1 MNDFAFLPLQPLIIA
16 ELGTGHGGDIGKAKE
31 LVQAALEAGA
41 DCIKFQ
47 LVYADEILH
56 PNTGIVPLPGGNIRL
71 YDRFKQLEV
80 PLSFYEELKGYIED
94 KGKLFLCTPFGLRSA
109 RELASL
115 NIGLMKIASPELNH
129 IPLLETVASLKLPTI
144 LSSGVSLLADI
155 ELALSY
161 FSEQVPICLLH
172 CVTAYPAPEADYNV
186 RLLENLRRIFGIPLG
201 VSDHSMDP
209 VLVPSLATLFGASVI
224 EKHFCISRTDPGLDD
239 PIALPPEDFARMV
252 HSVREVQKRIHD
264 RLIDWMG
271 TPLINAL
278 QYQSIAM
285 FLESPEY
292 LEAQQDILREYKTAF
307 GAERI
312 DAILGDGIKR
322 LAPSE
327 KANYDRTNRSIHA
340 VRTIPAGTVIG
351 EADVAILRTEK
362 VLRPGLHPRW
372 LSHVIGRTARTDI
385 PAGEGIRFDD
395 L

>member
-1 MNDFAFLPLQPLIIA
+1 MNDFAFLPSQPLVIA
-16 ELGTGHGGDIGKAKE
+16 ELGTGHGGSLTKAKE

-56 PNTGIVPLPGGNIRL
+56 PNTGFVPLPGGNIRL
-71 YDRFKQLEV
+71 YDRFKELEV
-80 PLSFYEELKGYIED
+80 PLFFYAKLKEYIESL
-94 KGKLFLCTPFGLRSA
+94 GKVFLCTPFGTRSA
-109 RELASL
+109 RELLSL
-115 NIGLMKIASPELNH
+115 KPRLMKIASPELNH
-129 IPLLETVASLKLPTI
+129 LPLLETVASAQLPTI

-161 FSEQVPICLLH
+161 FSGKAPLSLLH
-172 CVTAYPAPEADYNV
+172 CVTSYPAPETDYNLRV
-186 RLLENLRRIFGIPLG
+186 LENLRRIFGIPVG

-209 VLVPSLATLFGASVI
+209 VLVPALATVCGASVI
-224 EKHFCISRTDPGLDD
+224 EKHFCLSRKDPGLDD

-252 HSVREVQKRIHD
+252 RSVREVQQRICAKFP
-264 RLIDWMG
+264 
-271 TPLINAL
+271 TEKP
-278 QYQSIAM
+278 QYHTIAR

-292 LEAQQDILREYKTAF
+292 LSVQNEILNDYKECY

-312 DAILGDGIKR
+312 EAILGDGIKR

-340 VRTIPAGTVIG
+340 VRDIPAGTVIG
-351 EADVAILRTEK
+351 ESDVAVLRTEK

-372 LSHVIGRTARTDI
+372 LPHVIGRTARMDI
-385 PAGEGIRFDD
+385 PAGEGIRFEDI
-395 L
+395 